1 MKTIEYL
8 KPESEVIKIALR
20 STILSSSP
28 AEGETP
34 GDGGS
39 GDGIDE

>member
-20 STILSSSP
+20 STILVGS
-28 AEGETP
+28 AEGDTP

-39 GDGIDE
+39 GAGIDE